1 MTWITLALIAS
12 LAKAFANLSEKE
24 ILTKEEAS
32 VYVSVFS
39 FVIAFLSL
47 PLLFFVEDSHLSLET
62 GLIIFFTS
70 TLSVAS
76 ALTAAYVIQK
86 LDVSESAG
94 LFALSPLFV
103 TVLATI
109 FLGETL
115 GALQVAGIII
125 TILGVYILE
134 HRFSH
139 HLVLGIHGHE
149 RLMQAAPSTN
159 RTSTYIVLIISLLL
173 FSTCT
178 VADRYIIHERGVD
191 PLLFLVIIQFFI
203 VFNFLAYD
211 MVARRNIK
219 TMIIDPKLFL
229 RLSFWTNIVSIAIHR
244 ISHMLAVG
252 LVEISILNAFKQIN
266 AVFTTLLAGTF
277 FKEKHQV
284 RRTLGCICIVI
295 GVVIVVLG
303 AK

>member
-12 LAKAFANLSEKE
+12 LAKAFANLSEKQ

-47 PLLFFVEDSHLSLET
+47 PLLFFVEDPHLSIET
-62 GLIIFFTS
+62 GLIIFFIS

-103 TVLATI
+103 TIFATI
-109 FLGETL
+109 FLRETV
-115 GALQVAGIII
+115 AVVQIAGIII
-125 TILGVYILE
+125 SILGVYILE
-134 HRFSH
+134 HRFNH
-139 HLVLGIHGHE
+139 HLVLGIHGQE
-149 RLMQAAPSTN
+149 KLVLTN
-159 RTSTYIVLIISLLL
+159 HSVKKTLTYVIFIISLIL
-173 FSTCT
+173 FSICT
-178 VADRYIIHERGVD
+178 VADRYIIRERGVD
-191 PLLFLVIIQFFI
+191 PLLFLVVIQFFI

-211 MVARRNIK
+211 MVARKNIK
-219 TMIIDPKLFL
+219 SMIIDPKLFL

-244 ISHMLAVG
+244 ISHMLAVS
-252 LVEISILNAFKQIN
+252 LVEISILNAFKQIS

-277 FKEKHQV
+277 FKEKHQI
-284 RRTLGCICIVI
+284 RRILGCICIVI
-295 GVVIVVLG
+295 GVAIVVFG